1 MYWLKLRFS
10 DFISFLFLF
19 LLIFD
24 LKIIGSIG
32 SSSLVSFFCLLYVLS
47 NPKFSI
53 DKLNNIVSAFDYFLF
68 SYLILIIF
76 VLVRLVFGAGSD
88 LSYLLTMMKTTSI
101 LVSMLLYLLVFY
113 DDNILERIVNVF
125 FINGLFCLFFGTFH
139 EFKFLINPFQY
150 GNDVFGLIGDSEYRT
165 AFLAGSG
172 YFGIASLYSIAFVV
186 ALYVVSGKPTLF
198 NLLKIF
204 VIAAAGILAGRVALV
219 CYFICL
225 LLFTVRKMSISYL
238 VFGFFAICLGY
249 YVLNNVDYFYN
260 ANVWIMEIFGQ
271 GNIAESNSIVELKS
285 MFFVPETS
293 TILFGDGFYG
303 GMDAYYGGTDVGYL
317 RHLLFGGVFY
327 ALGVV
332 LVSFLL
338 VYRAKSSFVI
348 VTMFLIA
355 LFLHFKAVFLLNNP
369 GFLGVFGLVVFY
381 FYKQSKVDNRVLVS

>member
-1 MYWLKLRFS
+1 MYWLKIKFS
-10 DFISFLFLF
+10 NFISFVFLF

-24 LKIIGSIG
+24 LKIIGSVG
-32 SSSLVSFFCLLYVLS
+32 SATLVLFCCLLYILS
-47 NPKFSI
+47 NPKVLISKSKSLI
-53 DKLNNIVSAFDYFLF
+53 SAFDSFLF

-76 VLVRLVFGAGSD
+76 VLIRLIAGGGAD
-88 LSYLLTMMKTTSI
+88 LSYLLTMIKTTSI
-101 LVSMLLYLLVFY
+101 LLSMFLYLLVFY

-125 FINGLFCLFFGTFH
+125 FVNGVFCLFFGTFH

-172 YFGIASLYSIAFVV
+172 YFGISSLYSIVFVI
-186 ALYVVSGKPTLF
+186 ALYIVSRKPTLF

-225 LLFTVRKMSISYL
+225 LFFTVRKMSISYL
-238 VFGFFAICLGY
+238 IFGFFAFGLGY
-249 YVLNNVDYFYN
+249 YVLNNVDYFYTAN
-260 ANVWIMEIFGQ
+260 AWIMEMFGQ
-271 GNIAESNSIVELKS
+271 GDITQSNSIMDLKT

-293 TILFGDGFYG
+293 TLLFGDGRYG
-303 GMDAYYGGTDVGYL
+303 GLDAYYGGTDVGYL
-317 RHLLFGGVFY
+317 RHLLFGGIFY

-338 VYRAKSSFVI
+338 IYKAKNSFI
-348 VTMFLIA
+348 IIIMFLIA

-369 GFLGVFGLVVFY
+369 GFFGIFGLVAFY
-381 FYKQSKVDNRVLVS
+381 FYNQSKAHNKVLLK